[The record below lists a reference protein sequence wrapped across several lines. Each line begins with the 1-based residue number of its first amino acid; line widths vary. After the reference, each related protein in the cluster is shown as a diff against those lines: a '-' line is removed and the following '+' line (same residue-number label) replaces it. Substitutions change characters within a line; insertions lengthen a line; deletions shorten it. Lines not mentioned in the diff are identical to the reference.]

1 MLPQLFRSILA
12 TSKSEAGSINTS
24 SSTPFSCTF
33 IMAHLIDKKVTLTV
47 VRVSPASMSVLL
59 RSLNPVEILAS
70 LA

>member
-1 MLPQLFRSILA
+1 
-12 TSKSEAGSINTS
+12 
-24 SSTPFSCTF
+24 
-33 IMAHLIDKKVTLTV
+33 MAHLIDKKVTLTV